1 MTKFNSVK
9 KNNDFK
15 IIYKNGKVKAN
26 NLLVMYVINKENISL
41 DDKDNIMYPLIKDK
55 NNREKNRIGISASK
69 KIGNSVVRHRV
80 TRLLRECFRL
90 NEKKFKYKADIVV
103 VAKKEIYGKEYKE
116 VLSAFL
122 NLCKRHELI

>member
-1 MTKFNSVK
+1 MWSFLLFVILWWIMTKFNSVK

-80 TRLLRECFRL
+80 TRLLRECL
-90 NEKKFKYKADIVV
+90 SMILLMVV
-103 VAKKEIYGKEYKE
+103 DMS
-116 VLSAFL
+116 LSWE
-122 NLCKRHELI
+122 NS